1 MFYKATTE
9 DILPPQE
16 LLPPPPPVLA
26 SDLPHILKADNYN
39 NEGIGS
45 MEAYLLFRKQKL
57 KDVNDANDVVNDVDG
72 HTHNDNVV
80 ETGIF

>member
-1 MFYKATTE
+1 M
-9 DILPPQE
+9 LPF
-16 LLPPPPPVLA
+16 
-26 SDLPHILKADNYN
+26 DLSHILKVDNYN
-39 NEGIGS
+39 NEGIGL
-45 MEAYLLFRKQKL
+45 MEAYLLFRKHQQ